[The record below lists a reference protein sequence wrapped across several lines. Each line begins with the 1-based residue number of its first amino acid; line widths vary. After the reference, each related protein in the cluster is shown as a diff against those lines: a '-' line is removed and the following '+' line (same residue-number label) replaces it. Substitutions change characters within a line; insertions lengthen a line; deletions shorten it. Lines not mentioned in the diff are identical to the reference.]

1 MRRLIAV
8 TSYFNPLGGR
18 LRKRNYDVF
27 RRELGL
33 PLLTVEWSREGRF
46 ELSDDDAEVLL
57 RVSGGDLLW
66 QKERL
71 LNIGMTQARST
82 WPGADLA
89 FLDCD
94 IVFAE
99 AGWDGRVVEALDRFP
114 AVQCYS
120 TVGYLPE
127 GSVLEGPMAAIARS
141 TGQTVMPSL
150 ARALD
155 KGRGLFGIREGASV
169 VYAPNQTPLTGN
181 PGMAIALRPDALPGF
196 RFYERNVVGG
206 GDLLL
211 AAALAGRLEEAFTHR
226 DYSAAHR
233 EDLRA
238 WAARCISPDSRLGC
252 VPEHLVHLWHGDL
265 RNRRYSERNAILVN
279 HGFDPVRDVDPE
291 PSGGLRLAKGADA
304 LRRAVGEYLGS
315 RNDA

>member
-1 MRRLIAV
+1 MPTDPETRGNKDAMRRLIAV

-33 PLLTVEWSREGRF
+33 PLLTVEWSRDGRF

-71 LNIGMTQARST
+71 LNIGMAQARST

-99 AGWDGRVVEALDRFP
+99 PGWDGRVIEALDRFP

-127 GSVLEGPMAAIARS
+127 GAVLEGPTAAIARS

-150 ARALD
+150 ARRSIFLSVYFVLPAKRSCRSYSIGTAL
-155 KGRGLFGIREGASV
+155 
-169 VYAPNQTPLTGN
+169 
-181 PGMAIALRPDALPGF
+181 
-196 RFYERNVVGG
+196 
-206 GDLLL
+206 
-211 AAALAGRLEEAFTHR
+211 
-226 DYSAAHR
+226 
-233 EDLRA
+233 
-238 WAARCISPDSRLGC
+238 
-252 VPEHLVHLWHGDL
+252 
-265 RNRRYSERNAILVN
+265 
-279 HGFDPVRDVDPE
+279 
-291 PSGGLRLAKGADA
+291 
-304 LRRAVGEYLGS
+304 
-315 RNDA
+315 